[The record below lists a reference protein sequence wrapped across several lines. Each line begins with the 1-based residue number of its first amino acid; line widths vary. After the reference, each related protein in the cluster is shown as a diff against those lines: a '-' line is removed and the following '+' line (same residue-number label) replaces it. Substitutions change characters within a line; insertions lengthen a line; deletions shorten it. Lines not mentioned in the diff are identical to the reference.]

1 MKLYNSKK
9 NKIEEF
15 KPLVEG
21 KVSMYVCGPTV
32 YNHAHIGN
40 ARPIV
45 VFDVLRRVLTEL
57 GLDVHYVSN
66 FTDVDDR
73 IIKIAQD
80 EGVVETEVSNR
91 FIDAYNSIRHDLDAD
106 HLDATPKVT
115 DNIEPIID
123 FIAALIESGY
133 AYESNGDVFFR
144 VRKVDTYGEI
154 SSQNVDALRVG
165 SRIEENTDKEDAL
178 DFVLW
183 KHTSDTG
190 IKWDS
195 PWGQGRPGWHT
206 ECVVMIQDEFKTNL
220 IDIHGG
226 GMDLRFPHHENESAQ
241 AKALHHHDLANY
253 WVHNAMLNLEGQ
265 KMSKSLGNVVWAKD
279 YIETLGANATRWLLL
294 STHYRLVLN
303 ITDSIIEDV
312 TKELLRIETVLK
324 QAYVAVGIANLDLD
338 DYSLQ
343 ETLYSNFM
351 SAMSDDLNV
360 ENAKVFLFE
369 TIKELNQALRSK
381 EKDDASIASYV
392 LTLERMNHILGLSFD
407 RLILDGDDRALFVQW
422 NEAKANKDFI
432 SADVHREALL
442 KRGLI

>member
-1 MKLYNSKK
+1 MKLYNSKS

-73 IIKIAQD
+73 IIQIAQD

-115 DNIEPIID
+115 DNIEPIVD
-123 FIAALIESGY
+123 FIEALIIAGY

-183 KHTSDTG
+183 KHTSDNG

-206 ECVVMIQDEFKTNL
+206 ECVVMIQDEFKTSL

-241 AKALHHHDLANY
+241 AKALHHHDLANF
-253 WVHNAMLNLEGQ
+253 WVHNAMLNLDGQ

-303 ITDSIIEDV
+303 ISDSIIEDV
-312 TKELLRIETVLK
+312 KKELLRVETVLK
-324 QAYVAVGIANLDLD
+324 QAYVALGLEKVELDKYGIDHD
-338 DYSLQ
+338 
-343 ETLYSNFM
+343 LYSSFM
-351 SAMSDDLNV
+351 TAMSDDLNV
-360 ENAKVFLFE
+360 ENAKVTLFD
-369 TIKELNQALRSK
+369 TIKELNQSLRT
-381 EKDDASIASYV
+381 KDKDYGSIASYV
-392 LTLERMNHILGLSFD
+392 LTLERMNHVMGLSFD
-407 RLILDGDDRALFVQW
+407 RLILNDSDRDLFSQW
-422 NEAKANKDFI
+422 NEAKFQKDFA
-432 SADVHREALL
+432 SADVYRAKLME
-442 KRGLI
+442 RGLI